1 AQLPRRALR
10 RRAAARLDRPCLRQP
25 PAPVARRRAQRQ
37 PRPGHL
43 DRRDATALPDQQDR
57 HDCRRRHPRP
67 RDGRQHA
74 PPRDRALRGP
84 RRPRR
89 GQRRLHRGVDVRVR
103 PAHAGRDG
111 RRPRGA
117 DQRPRS
123 RLPLLTMS
131 RLLFF
136 TQEAFRAL
144 RRNGA
149 PSMAAVVT
157 TVVTVIL
164 LGVLIPIFQTT
175 QAKSDQVRDS
185 LEFRVAIYDDATKP
199 EINKLEDQLLAIPH
213 VASARLI
220 TKSEALH
227 ELTEDL
233 GKQKSGELLTQL
245 HSNPLPA
252 NFEVKADD
260 ASNLDAVRAAVT
272 PPGPSGNPQSISP
285 IVQDVFDRQED
296 SKKIEQVTSALK
308 IVLTVITALLII
320 ASLML
325 VGNTI
330 RLSIYTRR
338 REVEVMRLVG
348 ATRWFIR
355 WPFMIEGVV
364 VGFAGGLVAILILWL
379 GKITIVDPLS
389 DTFSFLAAQNNS
401 TLSFPALV
409 AILFGAS
416 VLVSAVGSGV
426 TLRRFLK
433 V

>member
-1 AQLPRRALR
+1 
-10 RRAAARLDRPCLRQP
+10 
-25 PAPVARRRAQRQ
+25 
-37 PRPGHL
+37 
-43 DRRDATALPDQQDR
+43 
-57 HDCRRRHPRP
+57 
-67 RDGRQHA
+67 
-74 PPRDRALRGP
+74 
-84 RRPRR
+84 
-89 GQRRLHRGVDVRVR
+89 
-103 PAHAGRDG
+103 
-111 RRPRGA
+111 
-117 DQRPRS
+117 
-123 RLPLLTMS
+123 MS

-157 TVVTVIL
+157 TIVTVIL

-175 QAKSDQVRDS
+175 QAKSDQVRES
-185 LEFRVAIYDDATKP
+185 LEFRVAIFDDATRG
-199 EINKLEDQLLAIPH
+199 EINQLQEKLLAIPH
-213 VASARLI
+213 VESARLI
-220 TKSEALH
+220 TKTQALN
-227 ELTEDL
+227 ELKQDL
-233 GKQKSGELLTQL
+233 GKKKSGELLTQL

-252 NFEVKADD
+252 NFQVKADD
-260 ASNLDAVRAAVT
+260 ASNLEAVRAAVT
-272 PPGPSGNPQSISP
+272 PPGPNGKPQPISP

-308 IVLTVITALLII
+308 IVLTVITALLIL

-364 VGFAGGLVAILILWL
+364 VGFFGGLVAILILWL
-379 GKITIVDPLS
+379 GKLTIVDPLS
-389 DTFSFLAAQNNS
+389 NSIGFLAAQNS
-401 TLSFPALV
+401 TTLSFPALV
-409 AILFGAS
+409 AILFGAA

>member
-1 AQLPRRALR
+1 
-10 RRAAARLDRPCLRQP
+10 
-25 PAPVARRRAQRQ
+25 
-37 PRPGHL
+37 
-43 DRRDATALPDQQDR
+43 
-57 HDCRRRHPRP
+57 
-67 RDGRQHA
+67 
-74 PPRDRALRGP
+74 
-84 RRPRR
+84 
-89 GQRRLHRGVDVRVR
+89 
-103 PAHAGRDG
+103 
-111 RRPRGA
+111 
-117 DQRPRS
+117 
-123 RLPLLTMS
+123 MS

-175 QAKSDQVRDS
+175 QAKSDQVRNE
-185 LEFRVAIYDDATKP
+185 LNFQVGIFADATKA
-199 EINKLEDQLLAIPH
+199 EIAALGGKLEALPH
-213 VASARLI
+213 VASVEFVSKAD
-220 TKSEALH
+220 ALE
-227 ELTEDL
+227 ELRQDL
-233 GKQKSGELLTQL
+233 GKKTATELTSEL
-245 HSNPLPA
+245 HENPLPA
-252 NFEVKADD
+252 SFRVTPDD
-260 ASNLDAVRAAVT
+260 ASNLTAIRSEVIPV
-272 PPGPSGNPQSISP
+272 GPSGTPQPISP
-285 IVQDVFDRQED
+285 IVEKIFDREEAQ
-296 SKKIEQVTSALK
+296 KKIERVTSALK
-308 IVLTVITALLII
+308 IILTVITALLII

-364 VGFAGGLVAILILWL
+364 VGFFGGLLAILILWL
-379 GKITIVDPLS
+379 GKLTIVDPLS
-389 DTFSFLAAQNNS
+389 DSIGFFAAQNS
-401 TLSFPALV
+401 TTLSFPALV
-409 AILFGAS
+409 AVLFGAA

>member
-1 AQLPRRALR
+1 
-10 RRAAARLDRPCLRQP
+10 
-25 PAPVARRRAQRQ
+25 
-37 PRPGHL
+37 
-43 DRRDATALPDQQDR
+43 
-57 HDCRRRHPRP
+57 
-67 RDGRQHA
+67 
-74 PPRDRALRGP
+74 
-84 RRPRR
+84 
-89 GQRRLHRGVDVRVR
+89 
-103 PAHAGRDG
+103 
-111 RRPRGA
+111 
-117 DQRPRS
+117 
-123 RLPLLTMS
+123 MS

-149 PSMAAVVT
+149 PSMAAIVT

-185 LEFRVAIYDDATKP
+185 LEFRVAIYDDATQREKDQ
-199 EINKLEDQLLAIPH
+199 LEDELLAIPH
-213 VASARLI
+213 VESVELI
-220 TKSEALH
+220 TKSAALD
-227 ELTEDL
+227 ELTADL
-233 GKQKSGELLTQL
+233 GKEKSGELLAQL
-245 HSNPLPA
+245 NSNPLPA
-252 NFEVKADD
+252 NFRVKADD
-260 ASNLDAVRAAVT
+260 AGNLDAVRAAVT
-272 PPGPSGNPQSISP
+272 PPGPNGKPQPISP

-296 SKKIEQVTSALK
+296 SRKIEQVTSALK
-308 IVLTVITALLII
+308 IVLTVITVLLII

-364 VGFAGGLVAILILWL
+364 VGFFGGLVAILILWL
-379 GKITIVDPLS
+379 GKLTIVDPLS
-389 DTFSFLAAQNNS
+389 DSIGFLAAQNS
-401 TLSFPALV
+401 TTLSFPALV
-409 AILFGAS
+409 AILFAAA

>member
-1 AQLPRRALR
+1 
-10 RRAAARLDRPCLRQP
+10 
-25 PAPVARRRAQRQ
+25 
-37 PRPGHL
+37 
-43 DRRDATALPDQQDR
+43 
-57 HDCRRRHPRP
+57 
-67 RDGRQHA
+67 
-74 PPRDRALRGP
+74 
-84 RRPRR
+84 
-89 GQRRLHRGVDVRVR
+89 
-103 PAHAGRDG
+103 
-111 RRPRGA
+111 
-117 DQRPRS
+117 
-123 RLPLLTMS
+123 MS

-149 PSMAAVVT
+149 PSMAAIVT

-185 LEFRVAIYDDATKP
+185 LEFRVAIFDDATKP
-199 EINKLEDQLLAIPH
+199 EIAKLEDQLRAIPH
-213 VASARLI
+213 VASVKLI

-233 GKQKSGELLTQL
+233 GKKKSSELLTQL

-260 ASNLDAVRAAVT
+260 AGNLDSVRAAVT
-272 PPGPSGNPQSISP
+272 PPGANGKPQPISP

-364 VGFAGGLVAILILWL
+364 VGFFGGLVAILILWL
-379 GKITIVDPLS
+379 GKLTIVDPLS
-389 DTFSFLAAQNNS
+389 NSIGFLAAQNS
-401 TLSFPALV
+401 TTLSFPALV
-409 AILFGAS
+409 AILFAAA

>member
-1 AQLPRRALR
+1 
-10 RRAAARLDRPCLRQP
+10 
-25 PAPVARRRAQRQ
+25 
-37 PRPGHL
+37 
-43 DRRDATALPDQQDR
+43 
-57 HDCRRRHPRP
+57 
-67 RDGRQHA
+67 
-74 PPRDRALRGP
+74 
-84 RRPRR
+84 
-89 GQRRLHRGVDVRVR
+89 
-103 PAHAGRDG
+103 
-111 RRPRGA
+111 
-117 DQRPRS
+117 
-123 RLPLLTMS
+123 MS

-149 PSMAAVVT
+149 PSMAAIVT

-175 QAKSDQVRDS
+175 QAKSNQVRDS
-185 LEFRVAIYDDATKP
+185 LETRVAIFDDATQP
-199 EINKLEDQLLAIPH
+199 EIAKLEDQLLAIPH
-213 VASARLI
+213 VASVRLI
-220 TKSEALH
+220 SKSEALD

-233 GKQKSGELLTQL
+233 GKKKSSELLTQL
-245 HSNPLPA
+245 HANPLPA
-252 NFEVKADD
+252 NFSVKADD
-260 ASNLDAVRAAVT
+260 ASNLDSVETAIT
-272 PPGPSGNPQSISP
+272 PPGPNGKPQPISP
-285 IVQDVFDRQED
+285 IIQDQFNRQED

-364 VGFAGGLVAILILWL
+364 VGFFGGLVAILILWL
-379 GKITIVDPLS
+379 GKLTIVDPLS
-389 DTFSFLAAQNNS
+389 NSIGFLAAQNS
-401 TLSFPALV
+401 TTLSFPALV
-409 AILFGAS
+409 AILFAAA

>member
-1 AQLPRRALR
+1 
-10 RRAAARLDRPCLRQP
+10 
-25 PAPVARRRAQRQ
+25 
-37 PRPGHL
+37 
-43 DRRDATALPDQQDR
+43 
-57 HDCRRRHPRP
+57 
-67 RDGRQHA
+67 
-74 PPRDRALRGP
+74 
-84 RRPRR
+84 
-89 GQRRLHRGVDVRVR
+89 
-103 PAHAGRDG
+103 
-111 RRPRGA
+111 
-117 DQRPRS
+117 
-123 RLPLLTMS
+123 MS

-136 TQEAFRAL
+136 IREAFRAL

-149 PSMAAVVT
+149 PSLAAIVT
-157 TVVTVIL
+157 TIVTVTL

-175 QAKSDQVRDS
+175 QAKSEQVRHE
-185 LEFRVAIYDDATKP
+185 LNVQVGLYPDATRA
-199 EINKLEDQLLAIPH
+199 EIKALRGKLEAVPH
-213 VASARLI
+213 VAAVEFVSKAD
-220 TKSEALH
+220 ALG
-227 ELTEDL
+227 ELRQDL
-233 GKQKSGELLTQL
+233 GKQKAGELTSEL
-245 HSNPLPA
+245 HENPLPA
-252 NFEVKADD
+252 SFRLTPDD
-260 ASNLDAVRAAVT
+260 AANLPAIRTAVL
-272 PPGPSGNPQSISP
+272 PDGPGSQSQAISP
-285 IVQDVFDRQED
+285 IVDNIFQRQED
-296 SKKIEQVTSALK
+296 SQKIEQVTSALK
-308 IVLTVITALLII
+308 IVLTVITALLIV

-379 GKITIVDPLS
+379 GKLTIVDPLS
-389 DTFSFLAAQNNS
+389 SSIGFLAAQNAT

>member
-1 AQLPRRALR
+1 
-10 RRAAARLDRPCLRQP
+10 
-25 PAPVARRRAQRQ
+25 
-37 PRPGHL
+37 
-43 DRRDATALPDQQDR
+43 
-57 HDCRRRHPRP
+57 
-67 RDGRQHA
+67 
-74 PPRDRALRGP
+74 
-84 RRPRR
+84 
-89 GQRRLHRGVDVRVR
+89 
-103 PAHAGRDG
+103 
-111 RRPRGA
+111 
-117 DQRPRS
+117 
-123 RLPLLTMS
+123 MS

-149 PSMAAVVT
+149 PSMAAIVT

-185 LEFRVAIYDDATKP
+185 LEFRVAIFDDATQP
-199 EINKLEDQLLAIPH
+199 EIAKLEDQLLAIPH
-213 VASARLI
+213 VASVRLI
-220 TKSEALH
+220 SKSEALH

-233 GKQKSGELLTQL
+233 GKKKSSELLTQL

-260 ASNLDAVRAAVT
+260 AGNLDSVRAAVT
-272 PPGPSGNPQSISP
+272 PPGANGKPQPISP

-364 VGFAGGLVAILILWL
+364 VGFFGGLVAILILWL
-379 GKITIVDPLS
+379 GKLTIVDPLS
-389 DTFSFLAAQNNS
+389 NSIGFLAAQNS
-401 TLSFPALV
+401 TTLSFPALV
-409 AILFGAS
+409 AILFAAA

>member
-1 AQLPRRALR
+1 
-10 RRAAARLDRPCLRQP
+10 
-25 PAPVARRRAQRQ
+25 
-37 PRPGHL
+37 
-43 DRRDATALPDQQDR
+43 
-57 HDCRRRHPRP
+57 
-67 RDGRQHA
+67 
-74 PPRDRALRGP
+74 
-84 RRPRR
+84 
-89 GQRRLHRGVDVRVR
+89 
-103 PAHAGRDG
+103 
-111 RRPRGA
+111 
-117 DQRPRS
+117 
-123 RLPLLTMS
+123 MS
-131 RLLFF
+131 RFFFF

-149 PSMAAVVT
+149 PSMAAIVT
-157 TVVTVIL
+157 TVTTVIL
-164 LGVLIPIFQTT
+164 LGVLIPVFQTT
-175 QAKSDQVRDS
+175 QAKSESVRES
-185 LEFRVAIYDDATKP
+185 LEFRVALYDDATQG
-199 EINKLEDQLLAIPH
+199 EIAALEDKLTAIPH
-213 VASARLI
+213 VASVAFI
-220 TKSEALH
+220 SKGKALA
-227 ELTEDL
+227 ELEKDL
-233 GKQKSGELLTQL
+233 GKSKSEDLLAQL
-245 HSNPLPA
+245 HDNPLPA
-252 NFEVKADD
+252 NFQIKADD

-272 PPGPSGNPQSISP
+272 PPGPNGKPQPISP
-285 IVQDVFDRQED
+285 IIQDVFDRQQE
-296 SKKIEQVTSALK
+296 SQQIEQVTSALK
-308 IVLTVITALLII
+308 IVLTVITALLIL

-364 VGFAGGLVAILILWL
+364 VGFAGGLIAILILWL

-409 AILFGAS
+409 AILFAAS